1 MTQAVVEL
9 MVEAAQRLI
18 LPRYQTL
25 TSGQVRTKSGPMD
38 LVTVADEEAERWLTP
53 RLGALLPGSVVVG
66 EEAVAAQPDALQRLL
81 QTAPVWLIDPV
92 DGTWNF
98 AEGRPDFC
106 VMVALVQAGVV
117 ESGWIYEPL
126 RARCTLAKRG
136 EGAWSLDLTTGKRG
150 ELSGFAG
157 GRLEALTG
165 FAYHRPLIGRRVP
178 VRHYRI
184 GSAGVEYVRLVSGQ
198 ESFSLYDRN
207 KPWDHAAG
215 SLIATECGGVAAHV
229 DGTPYRP
236 LPEPR
241 APLLTAPDPQTWRQ
255 LRDALGLNPGA

>member
-18 LPRYQTL
+18 LPRYRAL

-53 RLGALLPGSVVVG
+53 RLEALLPGSVVVG
-66 EEAVAAQPDALQRLL
+66 EEAVAAQPEALQRLL
-81 QTAPVWLIDPV
+81 GAAPVWLIDPV

-106 VMVALVQAGVV
+106 VMVALVRAGMV

-126 RARCTLAKRG
+126 RSRCTISQRG
-136 EGAWSLDLTTGKRG
+136 EGAWMLDLQTGQRVALDG
-150 ELSGFAG
+150 FSGG
-157 GRLEALTG
+157 SLEDLVG
-165 FAYHRPLIGRRVP
+165 FAYHRPLMDRPVP
-178 VRHYRI
+178 VRHHRL

-198 ESFSLYDRN
+198 ESFALYDRN

-215 SLIATECGGVAAHV
+215 SLIAAECGGVVAHI
-229 DGTPYRP
+229 DGVPYRP
-236 LPEPR
+236 LPEPG
-241 APLLTAPDPQTWRQ
+241 APLLIAPDLQTWRQ
-255 LRDALGLNPGA
+255 VRDALGLTPPD